1 MKKLILKKIMILSD
15 SGKSARQFE
24 FGEHLT
30 LITADDDNSVG
41 KSTLAKMIFWTFG
54 CEPIFSEVWRTLDC
68 TSIIE
73 FEINNAPYI
82 IHRYKNEIKIRH
94 SNGKLHSFPKITGD
108 YSKYFSELVNFNV
121 LLPKKGQLTL
131 ETPPPAYYFI
141 PFYIDQKRTWAKPWI
156 VSRIFSNIVA
166 GQNQSSP
173 TTQDYL

>member
-1 MKKLILKKIMILSD
+1 
-15 SGKSARQFE
+15 
-24 FGEHLT
+24 
-30 LITADDDNSVG
+30 
-41 KSTLAKMIFWTFG
+41 MIFWTFG

-141 PFYIDQKRTWAKPWI
+141 PFYIDQKEHGLNLGI